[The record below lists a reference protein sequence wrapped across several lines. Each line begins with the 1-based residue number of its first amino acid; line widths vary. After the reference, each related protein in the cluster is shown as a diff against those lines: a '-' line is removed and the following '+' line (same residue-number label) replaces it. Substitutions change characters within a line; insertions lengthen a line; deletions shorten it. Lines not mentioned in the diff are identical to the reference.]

1 MENKI
6 TVNNKWKI
14 IIIVLSIV
22 VLVLLASVI
31 VLLCTTQRVQTAT
44 NIHIARIVSDDTQKL
59 EIVMPDATKHIVAGD
74 CVEGKVKINKL
85 SLGIDNSM
93 YILSS
98 KSSKIDG
105 LPISVKIFSS
115 DEENELQ
122 IYGWGVR
129 FESKYYETNINL
141 SDIIIDILEFSYQS
155 V

>member
-6 TVNNKWKI
+6 TVNKKWKI

-31 VLLCTTQRVQTAT
+31 ALLCTTQKVQTAT
-44 NIHIARIVSDDTQKL
+44 NIHIARIVSGDTQKL

-105 LPISVKIFSS
+105 LPISVKIYNK
-115 DEENELQ
+115 DAEHELQ
-122 IYGWGVR
+122 IYDWAIR

-141 SDIIIDILEFSYQS
+141 SDIIIDILELSYQS

>member
-6 TVNNKWKI
+6 TVNKKWKI

-31 VLLCTTQRVQTAT
+31 ALLCRTQRVQTAT
-44 NIHIARIVSDDTQKL
+44 NIHIARIVSGDTQKL
-59 EIVMPDATKHIVAGD
+59 EIVMPDATKHNVAGD

-105 LPISVKIFSS
+105 LPISVKIYNK
-115 DEENELQ
+115 DAEHELQ
-122 IYGWGVR
+122 IYDWAIR

-141 SDIIIDILEFSYQS
+141 CDIIIDMIELSYQS

>member
-6 TVNNKWKI
+6 TVNKKWKI

-31 VLLCTTQRVQTAT
+31 ALHCTTQKVQTAT

-59 EIVMPDATKHIVAGD
+59 EIVMPDATKHIIAGD
-74 CVEGKVKINKL
+74 CVEGKVKISKL

-105 LPISVKIFSS
+105 LPISVKIYNK
-115 DEENELQ
+115 DAEHELQ
-122 IYGWGVR
+122 IYDWAIR

-141 SDIIIDILEFSYQS
+141 SDIIIDILELTYQS